1 MLTEEYLGSLHQQFS
16 RLCVCVFSDGPILWC
31 KVDDD
36 DDDDDSLMLL
46 LMMMLGI
53 QFHNFA
59 GTCEWVLLD
68 VIDSLCPPD
77 PRITVGC
84 LHQRHHFEFRG
95 SVGLSSLQG
104 SSIFSN
110 KNSIIRTVN
119 MLPAGLRFQP

>member
-16 RLCVCVFSDGPILWC
+16 RLCVCVCVFFDGPILWSR
-31 KVDDD
+31 VDD

-95 SVGLSSLQG
+95 SVGLSAVC
-104 SSIFSN
+104 
-110 KNSIIRTVN
+110 RAV
-119 MLPAGLRFQP
+119 RYFQTRIQLSVM